1 MKKALGLLVLPF
13 VLLASSQ
20 AAAGKRG
27 EMASPQTMG
36 YLDMIGRT
44 AKGRKDVHI
53 TVGVLHDGKA
63 AYRVYGK
70 DGAEL
75 PGREYEYEIGSVT
88 KTFTAALL
96 CKAVGEGRVSLDDRL
111 GRYLP
116 LGTDSHNPTILQLA
130 THRAGYGEV
139 LGADMVVNTVLGR
152 NPYLGYGVPD
162 LERTAARK
170 KMPDTD
176 HGWEY
181 SNFGMALLGDVLGRA
196 YGRSY
201 RAVMEGFL
209 RDDLGLAHTRFGDG
223 RGDLS
228 RYWTWGHD
236 DAYLAAGGL
245 VSTIGDMLRYA
256 GSCMD
261 GAEPWPNAA
270 RLRRA
275 GIGKPEQYGMR
286 FDAMGLA
293 WILDEENGIVWHN
306 GGTGSF
312 NSYIGIDPE
321 RKIAVVVL
329 ADTGPRFR
337 IPACVIGA
345 RFLRDLQRGGNA
357 GW

>member
-1 MKKALGLLVLPF
+1 MEKKSLALLLPVLF
-13 VLLASSQ
+13 LALAPAGAEGGP
-20 AAAGKRG
+20 AASGGA
-27 EMASPQTMG
+27 MG
-36 YLDMIGRT
+36 YLDMIRRT
-44 AKGRKDVHI
+44 AQGRKDIHI
-53 TVGVLHDGKA
+53 TVGLLRDGKA
-63 AYRVYGK
+63 DYRVYGR

-75 PGREYEYEIGSVT
+75 PRREHEYEIGSVT

-96 CKAVGEGRVSLDDRL
+96 CKAVEEGRVSLDDRL

-116 LGTDSHNPTILQLA
+116 LGSGSHNPTLLQLA

-139 LGADMVVNTVLGR
+139 LGAGMVFNTVLGR
-152 NPYLGYGVPD
+152 NPYLGYGARA
-162 LERTAARK
+162 LERTAAGKR
-170 KMPDTD
+170 MPDAD
-176 HGWEY
+176 HAWKY
-181 SNFGMALLGDVLGRA
+181 SNFGMALLGDALGRA

-201 RAVMEGFL
+201 RDLMEGLL

-223 RGDLS
+223 KGDLS
-228 RYWTWGHD
+228 RYWKWEPD

-256 GSCMD
+256 ELCMGD
-261 GAEPWPNAA
+261 GAPWLSAA
-270 RLRRA
+270 RARRA
-275 GIGKPEQYGMR
+275 AVGRPEQYGMR

-293 WILDEENGIVWHN
+293 WVLDEENGIVWHN

-312 NSYIGIDPE
+312 NGYIGLDPE
-321 RKIAVVVL
+321 RKVAVVVL

-345 RFLRDLQRGGNA
+345 RLLLDLQRGGGA